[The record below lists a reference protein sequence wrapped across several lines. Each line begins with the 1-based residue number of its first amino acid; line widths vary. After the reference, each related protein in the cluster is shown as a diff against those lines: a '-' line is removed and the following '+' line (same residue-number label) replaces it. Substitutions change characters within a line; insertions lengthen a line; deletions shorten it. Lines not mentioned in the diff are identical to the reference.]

1 MTTPPFQ
8 RIAVK
13 TPREAEA
20 RLRELGM
27 LEPNADGVPWWVTD
41 SAYVIDAALVDR
53 VFEAAKGIQAR
64 CYAAVEAIVGSG
76 DFSYF
81 GIRNPAM
88 QTAIKR
94 SWAAKDSPM
103 HGRMDF
109 TFGPDGTPLLL
120 DYEADSPFGLAEAG
134 HVQWG
139 WFEAWQAAEG
149 KPSDS
154 QENLIYETYIK
165 HLPRTGLPTRFAIAV
180 GGDTLPDGRPA
191 DTGERFDAQFIAE
204 MATEAGLRP
213 SICSIGQVGWDVDAR
228 AFTDEADEVLQA
240 LVKIYPWDWMEDEPN
255 VDVLPEC
262 RTRVLPGAWT
272 RLLSDKTMMAL
283 LWHQQPGAPNLLPT
297 FLNRPEQGATVAKPR
312 RGWDGEHVYLPGQ
325 TPGLVPEDEMGP
337 LLFQAWCPLPVFNTK
352 AGEVHANLSVWMIGG
367 EPAGIAFRESRGPVT
382 GPAARFVPHILRG

>member
-1 MTTPPFQ
+1 MSGAPFQ
-8 RIAVK
+8 RIPVRSPTEAV
-13 TPREAEA
+13 T
-20 RLRELGM
+20 RLQELGM
-27 LEPNADGVPWWVTD
+27 LVPNPDGTPWWVTD
-41 SAYVIDAALVDR
+41 AAYVIDAALVDR

-64 CYAAVEAIVGSG
+64 CYAAVEAIVRSG

-81 GIRNPAM
+81 GIRPAM
-88 QTAIKR
+88 QAAIAK
-94 SWAAKDSPM
+94 SWAAKDSPL

-109 TFGPDGTPLLL
+109 TFAPDGTPFLL

-149 KPSDS
+149 KSSDS
-154 QENLIYETYIK
+154 QENLIYETFIK
-165 HLPRTGLPTRFAIAV
+165 HLPRSGLPTRFAIAV

-191 DTGERFDAQFIAE
+191 DTGERFDAEFIAE

-213 SICSIGQVGWDVDAR
+213 SICSIGQVGWDLDAK
-228 AFTDEADEVLQA
+228 AFTDENDEALQA

-255 VDVLPEC
+255 VEALPDC
-262 RTRVLPGAWT
+262 RTRILPGAWT
-272 RLLSDKTMMAL
+272 RLIADKTMMAL

-297 FLNRPEQGATVAKPR
+297 FLNRPAQGEMVAKPR
-312 RGWDGEHVYLPGQ
+312 RGWDGEHVYLPGES
-325 TPGLVPEDEMGP
+325 PGLVPEEAMGP
-337 LLFQAWCPLPVFNTK
+337 LLFQQYCPLPQFRSE
-352 AGEVHANLSVWMIGG
+352 AGTVHANLSVWMVGG